1 MRMLGCYS
9 VVWWVISMCCKKV
22 IGRLF
27 MKVFHFVD
35 QHWLPQRWNH
45 DGLTSRVTHETSTG
59 KERDEKKTQ
68 VVSACIDE
76 VAQRLIFH
84 WNSLGFQ
91 IEACSDGD

>member
-1 MRMLGCYS
+1 MLNVQGSTMRLEIHADTFLLGCYS

-45 DGLTSRVTHETSTG
+45 DELTSSYARRTTSRVSTG
-59 KERDEKKTQ
+59 KERDEKNK
-68 VVSACIDE
+68 SSI
-76 VAQRLIFH
+76 
-84 WNSLGFQ
+84 SMYG
-91 IEACSDGD
+91 